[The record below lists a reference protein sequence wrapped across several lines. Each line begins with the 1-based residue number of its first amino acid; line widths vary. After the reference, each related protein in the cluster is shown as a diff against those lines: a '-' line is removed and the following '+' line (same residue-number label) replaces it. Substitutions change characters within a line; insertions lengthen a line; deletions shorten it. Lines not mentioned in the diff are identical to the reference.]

1 MRKHWKQWQILFLGG
16 SKITADGDWS
26 LETKRKKAMTN
37 LDSILKNRD
46 ITFPTKV
53 CLLKAMVF
61 PVVTYGCE
69 SWTIKKAELQR
80 IDAFELWC
88 WRRLESLSDC
98 KIQPVHPK
106 GNQSWIFIGR
116 TDVEAETWILWPPD
130 GKKWLIGKD
139 PDTGKDWMWEEKG
152 MTEDELVELPRP
164 AQQAWFLKVWYSE
177 IMRNETQEFR
187 EKQGSGDQGEGA
199 EIKPNQLYY
208 TFSCEWKNMQGVKL

>member
-1 MRKHWKQWQILFLGG
+1 M
-16 SKITADGDWS
+16 
-26 LETKRKKAMTN
+26 
-37 LDSILKNRD
+37 
-46 ITFPTKV
+46 
-53 CLLKAMVF
+53 
-61 PVVTYGCE
+61 
-69 SWTIKKAELQR
+69 
-80 IDAFELWC
+80 
-88 WRRLESLSDC
+88 
-98 KIQPVHPK
+98 
-106 GNQSWIFIGR
+106 
-116 TDVEAETWILWPPD
+116 
-130 GKKWLIGKD
+130 KKWLIGKD